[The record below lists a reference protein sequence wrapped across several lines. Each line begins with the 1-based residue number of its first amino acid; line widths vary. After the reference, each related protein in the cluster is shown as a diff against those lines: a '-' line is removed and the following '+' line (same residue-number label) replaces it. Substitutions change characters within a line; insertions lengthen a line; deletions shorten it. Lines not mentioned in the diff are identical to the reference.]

1 MFQQAFKRTTDEVVD
16 RVFIFGI
23 VRLAE
28 ANMLSNFNN
37 LFEVAIYEEIGNKLF
52 GFTGEEVEKCIS
64 HYVNKG
70 PEY

>member
-1 MFQQAFKRTTDEVVD
+1 
-16 RVFIFGI
+16 
-23 VRLAE
+23 
-28 ANMLSNFNN
+28 MLSNFNN